1 MTRGVMGS
9 GKYTLRDEPK
19 KYYQN
24 YYQKN
29 KKRILAKQKIL
40 YDANPD
46 KFRERSKKFYQNLPD
61 GTELDYTYSAKAYK
75 WLESNKKKYD
85 VLWISG
91 RRPNL
96 KINKENGYE

>member
-40 YDANPD
+40 YDANPN
-46 KFRERSKKFYQNLPD
+46 KFKERSKNNYQKSKDKF
-61 GTELDYTYSAKAYK
+61 E
-75 WLESNKKKYD
+75 
-85 VLWISG
+85 
-91 RRPNL
+91 
-96 KINKENGYE
+96 